1 MYSFSKCEIHQDL
14 TILSNKSDKKVI
26 GYVNRDPN
34 ENAWFFIHGSFISEL
49 YSKKD
54 DAIEGL
60 FKWYIQK
67 TMDNMFYKK
76 GLLYN
81 EKYVKG
87 L

>member
-1 MYSFSKCEIHQDL
+1 MYSFSKFDVHQDL
-14 TILSNKSDKKVI
+14 TILSNKSDRRVI
-26 GYVNRDPN
+26 GYVNRDPS
-34 ENAWFFIHGSFISEL
+34 EDAWFFMHGSFISQL
-49 YSKKD
+49 YNNKA
-54 DAIEGL
+54 DAIDGL

-67 TMDNMFYKK
+67 TMDNVFFKN